1 MSESVDSLKQR
12 LVGAFVILSLA
23 VIFLPMLFDK
33 PHREENAAVELVPPK
48 PRVETVVIAKPKPL
62 SAQQVVSDPAPSGEM
77 NIDSAA
83 VGDNSGQGN
92 YKEAQT
98 DAEKPRLVPVTVPV
112 NTAVANLSD
121 GNTEPVTKTDS
132 AKSLKST
139 SNPSSKS
146 SPKVY
151 SNVWMVQL
159 GTFSKSENAYK
170 LRDKLRASGV
180 DGHTKPID
188 SGKAIRVFA
197 GPFVT
202 KKEALRIKRKVDAE
216 FKIESLV
223 VFFEA

>member
-48 PRVETVVIAKPKPL
+48 PHVETVVIAKPMPL
-62 SAQQVVSDPAPSGEM
+62 FSQDVVSDPASPGSNGR
-77 NIDSAA
+77 
-83 VGDNSGQGN
+83 GDDHSQPQ
-92 YKEAQT
+92 A
-98 DAEKPRLVPVTVPV
+98 
-112 NTAVANLSD
+112 
-121 GNTEPVTKTDS
+121 
-132 AKSLKST
+132 
-139 SNPSSKS
+139 SSKAGDETQRPAPVAVPAS
-146 SPKVY
+146 SSKTNGAERELAATAQREPSPSNTPATSAKVY

-159 GTFSKSENAYK
+159 GTFSKSENAYT

-180 DGHTKPID
+180 DGHTKPIE

>member
-33 PHREENAAVELVPPK
+33 PHREESSAVELVPPK
-48 PRVETVVIAKPKPL
+48 PHVETVVIAKPKSL
-62 SAQQVVSDPAPSGEM
+62 SAQQVVSDPAPSGET
-77 NIDSAA
+77 NIDSAT
-83 VGDNSGQGN
+83 VGDNSGQGDN
-92 YKEAQT
+92 KEAQT

-112 NTAVANLSD
+112 NTADANLSD

-139 SNPSSKS
+139 SKS

>member
-33 PHREENAAVELVPPK
+33 PHREESSAVELVPPK
-48 PRVETVVIAKPKPL
+48 PHVETVVIAKPKSL
-62 SAQQVVSDPAPSGEM
+62 SAQQVVSDPAPSGET
-77 NIDSAA
+77 NIDSAT
-83 VGDNSGQGN
+83 VGDNSGQGDN
-92 YKEAQT
+92 KEAET

-112 NTAVANLSD
+112 NTADANLSD

-139 SNPSSKS
+139 SKS

>member
-48 PRVETVVIAKPKPL
+48 PHVETVVIAKPRPL
-62 SAQQVVSDPAPSGEM
+62 SAKEVVSDPSPSG
-77 NIDSAA
+77 
-83 VGDNSGQGN
+83 DNGGQGDS
-92 YKEAQT
+92 KEAQT
-98 DAEKPRLVPVTVPV
+98 DVEKPKPVPVTVPV
-112 NTAVANLSD
+112 NTADANLSD
-121 GNTEPVTKTDS
+121 GNPEPVTRTDS